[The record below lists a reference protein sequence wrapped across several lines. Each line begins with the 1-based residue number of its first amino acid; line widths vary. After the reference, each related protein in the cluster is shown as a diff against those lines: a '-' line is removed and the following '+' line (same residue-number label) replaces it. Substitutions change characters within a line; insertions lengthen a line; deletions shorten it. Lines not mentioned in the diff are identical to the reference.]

1 MSAATWPTALAAVL
15 KHEGGYVN
23 HPADPGGR
31 TNLGVTQRV
40 WESWTNQPADEAAMR
55 ALTPELVAPLYRERY
70 WNAVRADEL
79 PPGVDLAVFDV
90 AVNSGTGRAGKLL
103 QQAVGAAVDGSIG
116 PRTVALATAADPVAT
131 IDRIC
136 DLRLEFLRALPIW
149 PTFGKGW
156 SRRVEAVRSEA
167 RSLID
172 NLVATH

>member
-40 WESWTNQPADEAAMR
+40 WENWTNQPADEAAMR

-79 PPGVDLAVFDV
+79 PAGVDLAVFDV

-149 PTFGKGW
+149 PTFGRGW
-156 SRRVEAVRSEA
+156 ERRVAAVRSEA
-167 RSLID
+167 KSF
-172 NLVATH
+172 AT

>member
-40 WESWTNQPADEAAMR
+40 WEAWTNQPADEAVMR

-70 WNAVRADEL
+70 WNAVRGDEL
-79 PPGVDLAVFDV
+79 PAGVDLAVFDV

-103 QQAVGAAVDGSIG
+103 QQAIGAAVDGAIG
-116 PRTVALATAADPVAT
+116 PRTVALATAADPAAT

-156 SRRVEAVRSEA
+156 SRRVEAARSEA
-167 RSLID
+167 KALID
-172 NLVATH
+172 IRTATH

>member
-55 ALTPELVAPLYRERY
+55 ALTPALVAPLYRERY

-79 PPGVDLAVFDV
+79 PPGVDLAVFDC
-90 AVNSGTGRAGKLL
+90 AVNSGPGRAAMLL
-103 QQAVGAAVDGSIG
+103 QQSIG
-116 PRTVALATAADPVAT
+116 VWPDGVIGPKTMAAIKENEATEIVN
-131 IDRIC
+131 RFC
-136 DLRLEFLRALPIW
+136 ELRLLFLRGLPTW

-156 SRRVEAVRSEA
+156 ERRVKEVWRQAKEMV
-167 RSLID
+167 I
-172 NLVATH
+172 